1 MKCPKCGATTPKNAR
16 FCPSCGIELAV
27 DETETVESEVID
39 EALKDPFTKSK
50 EKIKA
55 VFIKIKGILIIV
67 SLSLAMLLIW
77 TSLLNGNLII
87 SANNSSV
94 SRDFGYFSYFLY
106 SIWIDIKNGAYGT
119 GAQAYLPASIS
130 LLFIITNI
138 VITIVFGIKGILNAR
153 TALKNETD
161 PSLKNSV
168 IVLISNTILYSI
180 LSSSLV
186 SYLSNQSFDASL
198 IGIGFGLEILT
209 SLISLTVFI
218 SLIFETFMKF
228 EKDKILQTIERALAI
243 IIASFAL
250 MNIQSGGQPIL
261 KVVDSSGKL
270 IELCNPIYF
279 AIKPLSD
286 FIGNGD
292 VYVITT
298 SVLSLFDVVLSIAVI
313 MWSTIMF
320 WVAIR
325 FVHDEIDTKTL
336 LNTTITAFVIGLV
349 YLVLVSVTSGTY
361 RLYPANLQNN
371 YIVKVESGAST
382 SFAQGFL
389 SLASGIAISVIERAR
404 ITKIRSVGN

>member
-371 YIVKVESGAST
+371 YMVKVESGAST

>member
-168 IVLISNTILYSI
+168 IVLISNTVLYSI

-292 VYVITT
+292 VYVVTT

-371 YIVKVESGAST
+371 YMVKVESGAST

-404 ITKIRSVGN
+404 ITKIRNVGN